1 MLKKYYLFI
10 ICLFKLCNTNA
21 QNHEFLKTLD
31 SIQELRKQSNNKN
44 LDSKTRLFYAKTA
57 SGISEKTKVDSTI
70 LLSNQNLAVLYFNS
84 DSLKAGRNISH
95 KTLKMAKKLND
106 STSIGYCQHLIGWSY
121 YIEDREIDSSYIFLH
136 RSIKTLR
143 KINDTKKLS
152 DVLISLASLQYFKC
166 DYSSSIS
173 NLLSAS
179 NILQKL
185 PKDDIVNSQLTTNL
199 YAILALN
206 SGALKDFDKAVEYYQ
221 KALKINKKV
230 RDPKKI
236 IQVKNNYNLKD
247 SNYLDIKINLA
258 EVYKEK
264 QDYVS
269 AISIYNELLYEK
281 SIYNSK
287 NLLNNDP
294 LSYIAVLNNLAYN
307 KFLSKNYDKKSISQL
322 FSKAYQL
329 ADSLNVS
336 YMIAASGNDISEFY
350 ASINKADS
358 AKILAKRS
366 YVIGKQIKN
375 YNEVSRALLMLS
387 KLESGGKG
395 KEYLYEHI
403 KLNDS
408 LLDVERNTRDKFAR
422 IKFETNEYIDE
433 NKKLAVQN
441 ILIVVIALIIILII
455 VLVGIVRIQI
465 TKNEKLELEKEQQQ
479 INEEIYRLMLRQQSK
494 IEEGILQERFRISE
508 ELHDGVINKLV
519 GSRLGIEFLSLEET
533 EDVRDSYNFY
543 LKKIQNAEKDIRDLS
558 HGLRNSKLDDNKDFI
573 TLLNIYLDEQN
584 KIYDINCQIHQENYI
599 EWPEINDQIK
609 INLFRVLQE
618 AMHNIMKHA
627 KASLVNINFAYKLG
641 EVCMTITDNGSG
653 FNTAT
658 NESTGIGLKN
668 IASRVNKLGGVFHVD
683 SKLKQGT
690 TLTVQIPVGN

>member
-1 MLKKYYLFI
+1 M
-10 ICLFKLCNTNA
+10 
-21 QNHEFLKTLD
+21 KTLD
-31 SIQELRKQSNNKN
+31 SIQELRKLSKNQN
-44 LDSKTRLFYAKTA
+44 LDTSTRFFYAKTA
-57 SGISEKTKVDSTI
+57 NEISEKTKVDSTI
-70 LLSNQNLAVLYFNS
+70 LLSNKNLAVLYFVS

-106 STSIGYCQHLIGWSY
+106 STNIGYCQHLIGWSY
-121 YIEDREIDSSYIFLH
+121 LIEDKEIDSSYIFFR

-143 KINDTKKLS
+143 KTDAAKSLS
-152 DVLISLASLQYFKC
+152 DALTSLAYLQYFNC
-166 DYSSSIS
+166 DYSSSVS

-185 PKDDIVNSQLTTNL
+185 PKDDIVNSQLTNL
-199 YAILALN
+199 YITLALN
-206 SGALKDFDKAVEYYQ
+206 SNALKDFNKAVEYYQ
-221 KALKINKKV
+221 KALETNKKV
-230 RDPKKI
+230 RNSKKI
-236 IQVKNNYNLKD
+236 LQVKSNYNLKD
-247 SNYLDIKINLA
+247 SHYLDIKINLA

-269 AISIYNELLYEK
+269 AIGIYKELLNEN

-287 NLLNNDP
+287 KLLNNDP
-294 LSYIAVLNNLAYN
+294 LSYIAILNNLAYN

-350 ASINKADS
+350 ASTNKKDS
-358 AKILAKRS
+358 AKTLAKRS
-366 YVIGKQIKN
+366 YVIGKQIKD
-375 YNEVSRALLMLS
+375 YKEISRALLMLS
-387 KLESGGKG
+387 KLETGEKG
-395 KEYLYEHI
+395 KEYLYELI

-422 IKFETNEYIDE
+422 IKFETDEYIHE
-433 NKKLAVQN
+433 NKKLATQN
-441 ILIVVIALIIILII
+441 ILIVIIGLIVILIMMLI
-455 VLVGIVRIQI
+455 HMVRIQI
-465 TKNEKLELEKEQQQ
+465 AKNEKLKLEGEQQKV
-479 INEEIYRLMLRQQSK
+479 NEDIYRLMLRQQSK

-519 GSRLGIEFLSLEET
+519 GSRLGIEFLSFEET
-533 EDVRDSYNFY
+533 EDVKKKYSFY
-543 LKKIQNAEKDIRDLS
+543 IKEIQKAEKDIRDLS
-558 HGLRNSKLDDNKDFI
+558 HGLRNTKLDNDKDFMM
-573 TLLNIYLDEQN
+573 LLKSYLTEQN
-584 KIYDINCQIHQENYI
+584 KIYDINCQIHQENQI

-627 KASLVNINFAYKLG
+627 KANLVNVNFSCKLG
-641 EVCMTITDNGSG
+641 EIYMTITDNGSG
-653 FNTAT
+653 FDTET
-658 NESTGIGLKN
+658 NDNTGIGLKN
-668 IASRVNKLGGVFHVD
+668 IAARVSKLGGKFMID

-690 TLTVQIPVGN
+690 ILTVIVPIENKGL